1 MKILRPFYLGAG
13 LFFLLVLT
21 AWCCQ
26 TALPPTARAFWNPF
40 EVLEQSRREEQRS
53 LALDVA
59 REELWEHLEFKSA
72 LVEDLAA
79 GRRSI
84 WETVRV
90 LREHGKVRPVFL
102 RHLRAMFPGVRD
114 DEAVGRHL
122 FLLAM
127 ENLRGQPD
135 QAAVAARLEAQLA
148 RGPLP

>member
-13 LFFLLVLT
+13 LFVLLVLT

-26 TALPPTARAFWNPF
+26 TALPPTARALWNPF

-53 LALDVA
+53 VELDVE
-59 REELWEHLEFKSA
+59 RERLWQHIEAKTA

-79 GRRSI
+79 GRRSL
-84 WETVRV
+84 WEAVRL
-90 LREHGKVRPVFL
+90 LREHGKFRPVFL
-102 RHLRAMFPGVRD
+102 HHLRMMFPGTRD

-122 FLLAM
+122 ILLTL
-127 ENLRGQPD
+127 ESLRDQPT
-135 QAAVAARLEAQLA
+135 QAASAARLEAELA